1 MKEGRKEGNG
11 VLGHEEDVLLERGN
25 RTEIIRDVTC
35 HPDISDHI
43 PFNAWIL
50 DGYVQMLVLVRLT
63 NFGLLY
69 VMSVI

>member
-1 MKEGRKEGNG
+1 MKWY
-11 VLGHEEDVLLERGN
+11 
-25 RTEIIRDVTC
+25 
-35 HPDISDHI
+35 S
-43 PFNAWIL
+43 NAWIL